1 MLKFFE
7 RLPLA
12 IIFAVLGAGLVLGT
26 LVITRPL
33 FRLYLSAHDAP
44 PLAGMQIHQARP
56 RFSLKGVMD
65 GSFQKSSELLLE
77 DVFPLRAAIVRA
89 TNQVYYSLFARSY
102 MAHNEDIIGKR
113 RYLYEMGYLQRYCNT
128 MHDKYTQE
136 EFDQWAKNI
145 ESLGDF
151 FAKRGQTFLYVVT
164 PSKAAYYPEYI
175 PQWIDCNPQPP
186 RPDYLLAA
194 AALPRTHVP
203 YIDLS
208 KLVIDGKG
216 KYPLPLF
223 NRGGTHW
230 SMLAV
235 ALSAREIV
243 AKISAQGKWQLPEV
257 RFTYTI
263 DNHPDGVD
271 TDLLDVLNLWSP
283 NRNYPTAR
291 ITYTQTAASKPR
303 APRIAIIGGSFMD
316 QMHEALVETKMF
328 NSLDYYNYLVMYHV
342 HHPSQGLSSPP
353 PSPYTAAYYREL
365 LDADIVILEEN
376 ESNLKSQHVR
386 VLGEVLARYAGMTLP
401 EGDEIFFTPDKLK
414 PCTSGT
420 RSNC

>member
-26 LVITRPL
+26 LVMTRPL

-56 RFSLKGVMD
+56 RFSLKGIMD
-65 GSFQKSSELLLE
+65 GSFQKSMELFME

-89 TNQVYYSLFARSY
+89 TNQIYYSLFARSY
-102 MAHNEDIIGKR
+102 MFRNEIIVGKR
-113 RYLYEMGYLQRYCNT
+113 QYLYETVYLGHYCNT
-128 MHDKYTQE
+128 MREKHTPE

-151 FAKRGQTFLYVVT
+151 FAKRGQIFLYVVT

-175 PQWIDCNPQPP
+175 PQWLDCNPQPP

-194 AALPRTHVP
+194 AALTHTHVP

-208 KLVIDGKG
+208 KLMIDGKG

-230 SMLAV
+230 NMLAV

-283 NRNYPTAR
+283 NRNYSTAR
-291 ITYTQTAASKPR
+291 VTFTQTIASKSR
-303 APRIAIIGGSFMD
+303 APRIAIVGGSFMR
-316 QMHEALVETKMF
+316 QMYNALRETNMF
-328 NSLDYYNYLVMYHV
+328 ERVDYYFYLVMEHV
-342 HHPSQGLSSPP
+342 SQPGLPPPP
-353 PSPYTAAYYREL
+353 PSPYTAEYYREL
-365 LDADIVILEEN
+365 LAADIVILEEN
-376 ESNLKSQHVR
+376 ESNLKSPHVR
-386 VLGEVLARYAGMTLP
+386 VLEEALARYAGGAEP
-401 EGDEIFFTPDKLK
+401 EGGQKYFIEGKLK